1 MTDTHGTHWLY
12 DGDPDN
18 IGLII
23 PDADPAEGGYILL
36 AEQANGDVR
45 LFATRFPG
53 RSVAGWKT
61 QIAKFGGK
69 KFKRVLVSAAHIRY
83 ERIKRLVAENAQEV
97 GRSDLEH
104 FVNKTNE
111 LFELRVVERR
121 HLDHGQTPPAEVA
134 V

>member
-1 MTDTHGTHWLY
+1 MTDKHGPNWLY

-18 IGLII
+18 IGLVI

-36 AEQANGDVR
+36 AEQTNGNVK

-53 RSVAGWKT
+53 RSVAGWKS
-61 QIAKFGGK
+61 QITKFGGQ

-83 ERIKRLVAENAQEV
+83 ERIKRLVAENAQEK
-97 GRSDLEH
+97 GLKDLEQ

-111 LFELRVVERR
+111 LFELRVVERKQI
-121 HLDHGQTPPAEVA
+121 DHNPTGVA
-134 V
+134 L